1 MFLSL
6 VVDTSPTVP
15 ADQGLLMH
23 ISCGPGSKNANHNG
37 SLQAGVQTREV
48 QRLMRTAALYA
59 AQLWYES
66 AEVGAGISQCTV
78 LHLLHHPAAS
88 PTPL

>member
-1 MFLSL
+1 M
-6 VVDTSPTVP
+6 P

-23 ISCGPGSKNANHNG
+23 ISCGPGSKNASHNG

-48 QRLMRTAALYA
+48 QRLMHTAALYA
-59 AQLWYES
+59 AQPWYES

-78 LHLLHHPAAS
+78 LCLLHHPAAS
-88 PTPL
+88 PTPLWNDYS